1 MAELDEPA
9 HENKIENSSHN
20 DMFFAVEQSTSHSMS
35 WHMIGTSILLI
46 VNVILP
52 YGIRVFRILLPK
64 K

>member
-1 MAELDEPA
+1 MAELDKPA

-20 DMFFAVEQSTSHSMS
+20 DMFFAVEQSTSHSMV
-35 WHMIGTSILLI
+35 WHIIRANILLI

-52 YGIRVFRILLPK
+52 DRIRVFRILLPK